1 MSFYTFLHYLVND
14 NSQLTLPYTIFLLSY
29 AFATITYFIIPI
41 YYSEQCVAE
50 IKTTST
56 LVNKMLN
63 LYEDQSLFKT
73 IAIFSKKI
81 LHRDRVIST
90 VFFNIDWTLLFS
102 VIFLKF
108 KSLLSFIKL
117 LHKLSLLSV
126 PEFDFSIFD
135 HHFSIRRRLTCSD

>member
-1 MSFYTFLHYLVND
+1 MSSDFKVILSAIYCLYTNVMSFYTFFHYLAND
-14 NSQLTLPYTIFLLSY
+14 NSQLTLPYTTFLLGY
-29 AFATITYFIIPI
+29 VFTTITYFIIPI

-108 KSLLSFIKL
+108 RLKTTLSIVFI
-117 LHKLSLLSV
+117 
-126 PEFDFSIFD
+126 FS
-135 HHFSIRRRLTCSD
+135 S

>member
-1 MSFYTFLHYLVND
+1 MILSAIYCLYTNVMSFYTFLHYLVND
-14 NSQLTLPYTIFLLSY
+14 YDRLTIPYTVYLFSY

-41 YYSEQCVAE
+41 YYSEQCVAK

-63 LYEDQSLFKT
+63 LYEEQSLFKT

-90 VFFNIDWTLLFS
+90 VFFNIDWTHLFS
-102 VIFLKF
+102 VIFLKV
-108 KSLLSFIKL
+108 LMKL
-117 LHKLSLLSV
+117 KLV
-126 PEFDFSIFD
+126 
-135 HHFSIRRRLTCSD
+135 